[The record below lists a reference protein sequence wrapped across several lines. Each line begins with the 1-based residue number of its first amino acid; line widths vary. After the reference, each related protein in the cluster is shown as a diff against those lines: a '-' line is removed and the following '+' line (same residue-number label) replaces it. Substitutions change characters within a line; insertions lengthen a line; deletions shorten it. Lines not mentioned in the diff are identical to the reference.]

1 VLDQYLL
8 KLEMLKQLIESG
20 DAEEVK
26 DLLIR
31 AKVAR
36 DHFSD
41 IQSIAQTKKV
51 RTKDD

>member
-1 VLDQYLL
+1 L
-8 KLEMLKQLIESG
+8 KLEMMKQLIEYG
-20 DAEEVK
+20 DADEVK

-41 IQSIAQTKKV
+41 IQSIARTKNV